1 MNKQS
6 ILIASAILSI
16 GIASLGMFIKSGIVH
31 FKESERVVIV
41 KGLAERSVEA
51 NNVIW
56 PISYKIVGNNLN
68 SLYNEMEQSNQQIIK
83 FLTKSGIK
91 TADITTAIPNV
102 IDYKADAYRNQ
113 NEIPFRYNI
122 SSTITVTSSEVEKV
136 RKSMANITELMK
148 AGIAV
153 SSEQYGTSNV
163 SFNYTSLNE
172 IKPDMIQ
179 KATENARSAAEK
191 FALDSKSKLGKIK
204 TATQGQF
211 SITVTDRN
219 APHKKMVRIVTTIE
233 YYLRD

>member
-1 MNKQS
+1 MNKQN
-6 ILIASAILSI
+6 ILIASTILSI

-31 FKESERVVIV
+31 FKDSERVVTV

-56 PISYKIVGNNLN
+56 PISYKIVGNDLN
-68 SLYNEMEQSNQQIIK
+68 SLYNEMEQKNKKIID
-83 FLTKSGIK
+83 FLTKSGIQP
-91 TADITTAIPNV
+91 ADITTAIPNV
-102 IDYKADAYRNQ
+102 LDYKADIYRNQ

-122 SSTITVTSSEVEKV
+122 SSTITVTSSQIEVA
-136 RKSMANITELMK
+136 RATMANVTELMK
-148 AGIAV
+148 AGIAI

-179 KATENARSAAEK
+179 QATENARSAAEK
-191 FALDSKSKLGKIK
+191 FALDSKRKLGKIK

-233 YYLRD
+233 YYLKD